1 MDPTK
6 MQVLQDNL
14 PLTIVGFL
22 IVFGV
27 LLIISFTIFAIRQ
40 LDEKWRHTE
49 KIQNAE
55 MLDREP
61 TVDQLTVVLL
71 TAAAATVLRGR
82 FRIRRIRRLM
92 PSDSPRSPWSAQG
105 RSELQGS
112 HTIQRQRKRSK

>member
-1 MDPTK
+1 MDPTRIQL
-6 MQVLQDNL
+6 MQDNL
-14 PLTIVGFL
+14 PLTLVGFL

-27 LLIISFTIFAIRQ
+27 LLVISFMISAIRQ
-40 LDEKWRHTE
+40 LDEKWRQTE

-55 MLDREP
+55 MLNREP
-61 TVDQLTVVLL
+61 TIDQLTVVLL

-82 FRIRRIRRLM
+82 FRISRIRRLM
-92 PSDSPRSPWSAQG
+92 SSDSPRSPWSAQG